1 MDYDHRITLEEIQNL
16 EYNILKEFDAF
27 ARKNNIKY
35 FLCGGTLLG
44 AIRHEGFIPWDD
56 DIDICLLRE
65 DYDKMI
71 SLVKNQR
78 YFEDK
83 PQYRFCLPLDD
94 NYIYPYVK
102 VVDDQTI
109 VYEKDINHQFCLGV
123 WIDIFPMDAWPESD
137 KEIQKVLKK
146 HARYKFFNKI
156 YVAGNLSSVQ
166 KKILGVIGKIGYSIL
181 CHGKTYK
188 YWVKKMLDL
197 IEQSQ
202 SSIVGNRSW
211 PNKDKEMFN
220 KKIFE
225 KVEYRKFVDQE
236 FPIPVGYD
244 EYLTRMY
251 GNYMQIPKLE
261 DRIYHD
267 FEGYVLKNKE

>member
-1 MDYDHRITLEEIQNL
+1 MEYDHRITLKEIQEL

-27 ARKNNIKY
+27 AKENNIKY

-65 DYDKMI
+65 DYDRMI
-71 SLVKNQR
+71 SLVREKRTFQN
-78 YFEDK
+78 K

-102 VVDDQTI
+102 IVDDHTI
-109 VYEKDINHQFCLGV
+109 VYEKDINHKFCLGV
-123 WIDIFPMDAWPESD
+123 WIDIFPMDSWPESK
-137 KEIQKVLKK
+137 KEIGKVLKK
-146 HARYKFFNKI
+146 HSKYKFFNKI
-156 YVAGNLSSVQ
+156 YVAGHLSSIQ
-166 KKILGVIGKIGYSIL
+166 KKIIGTIGKIGYAII

-188 YWVKKMLDL
+188 YWVSKMLSL
-197 IEQSQ
+197 IEPSQ
-202 SSIVGNRSW
+202 SEIVGNRAW

-225 KVEYRKFVDQE
+225 QVEYKKFVDQE
-236 FPIPVGYD
+236 FPVPSGYHD
-244 EYLTRMY
+244 YLTRMY
-251 GNYMQIPKLE
+251 GNYMEIPKPE

-267 FEGYVLKNKE
+267 FEGYVLKR

>member
-1 MDYDHRITLEEIQNL
+1 MEYDHRITLKEIQEL

-27 ARKNNIKY
+27 AKENNIKY

-65 DYDKMI
+65 DYDRMI
-71 SLVKNQR
+71 SLVREKRTFQN
-78 YFEDK
+78 K

-102 VVDDQTI
+102 IVDDSTI
-109 VYEKDINHQFCLGV
+109 VYEKDINHKFCLGV
-123 WIDIFPMDAWPESD
+123 WIDIFPMDSWPESK
-137 KEIQKVLKK
+137 KEIGKALKK
-146 HARYKFFNKI
+146 HSKYKFFNKI
-156 YVAGNLSSVQ
+156 YVAGHLSSVQ
-166 KKILGVIGKIGYSIL
+166 KKIIGTIGKIGYAII

-188 YWVKKMLDL
+188 YWVSKMLSL
-197 IEQSQ
+197 IEPSQ
-202 SSIVGNRSW
+202 SEIVGNRAW

-225 KVEYRKFVDQE
+225 DIEYRKFVDQK
-236 FPIPVGYD
+236 FPVPIGYD
-244 EYLTRMY
+244 EYLTKMY
-251 GNYMQIPKLE
+251 GDYMQIPKQE

-267 FEGYVLKNKE
+267 FEGYVLKK